1 MGYLGQRPCSP
12 STMKLPF
19 ITGAHSSWQPAA
31 LLPTGAWAS
40 YLKTWHWDKCL
51 SSEGFAE
58 DISSLSALVWRS
70 LSSCFLEVNLITP
83 FIFKIYPFKRTFYC
97 YHFCLFAYTLL
108 ILLLWLWI
116 AFFFFFFLFFG
127 FWFCYGCTCIIWKFP
142 ARGQIGVAAVAY
154 ANIYGNAGLS
164 EATDRTQ
171 ILIETSDP

>member
-116 AFFFFFFLFFG
+116 AFFFFFFCFLVFG
-127 FWFCYGCTCIIWKFP
+127 FFLAAP
-142 ARGQIGVAAVAY
+142 ASYESSRPGVKLELQLWPMPTFMAMLAWV
-154 ANIYGNAGLS
+154 
-164 EATDRTQ
+164 RPR
-171 ILIETSDP
+171 IEPKSS